1 MRYEFRVSINFMTH
15 NKGQSLFIISAIA
28 LGVAIQIFI
37 ASLITSLQVSL
48 IERILGDSSH
58 IYIDDGNMRDKL
70 LLIEDNPIVYGNFP
84 TTKNK
89 IEEYQGIIDYLGT
102 FEKIKVIVPTIEGNA
117 LYTRDGKTTSLMI
130 KGMDLNSGDRLY
142 NIIGRVI
149 SGSPIVNSDNILIG
163 TRLAK
168 NYELQAGDVMSLTLP
183 SGKLETVRISGIF
196 DLENVGSNTSLV
208 IMGFNRAQRIF
219 NKKGNVTNINIQIN
233 DVFDAPNLAEII
245 QKQYPNLEVVPW
257 TRDADNILRALKA
270 QSDTSFIIQVVVT
283 LATSMSIASVLL
295 VTVLQKM
302 KEIGILK
309 AMGALDRSTGYLF
322 IIQGAL
328 IGFLGSLL
336 GLFFG
341 LGVIE
346 FYINLAQPN
355 FNIIIQPE
363 KLVLIIFISTLSGII
378 SGIIPARK
386 CMKLSPIEVIKSE

>member
-70 LLIEDNPIVYGNFP
+70 LLVEDNPIVYGNFP

-89 IEEYQGIIDYLGT
+89 IEEYQDIIDYLGT

-208 IMGFNRAQRIF
+208 IMDFNKAQRIF

-257 TRDADNILRALKA
+257 TRDADNILKALKA

-309 AMGALDRSTGYLF
+309 AMGALDRSTGYFF

-386 CMKLSPIEVIKSE
+386 CMKLSPIEVIKGE

>member
-37 ASLITSLQVSL
+37 ASLITSLQASL
-48 IERILGDSSH
+48 IQRILGDSAH

-70 LLIEDNPIVYGNFP
+70 LLIEDSPIVYGNFP

-89 IEEYQGIIDYLGT
+89 IEEFQGIIDYLST

-142 NIIGRVI
+142 NIIGRVT
-149 SGSPIVNSDNILIG
+149 SGSPVVDSDSILIG

-168 NYELQAGDVMSLTLP
+168 NYELQAGDVMQLTLP
-183 SGKLETVRISGIF
+183 DGKLETVRISGIF

-208 IMGFNRAQRIF
+208 IMDFNKAQRIF
-219 NKKGNVTNINIQIN
+219 NKKGNVTNINIQID
-233 DVFDAPNLAEII
+233 DVFDAPNLGEII

-257 TRDADNILRALKA
+257 TRDADNILKALKA
-270 QSDTSFIIQVVVT
+270 QSSTSFIIQVVVT

-328 IGFLGSLL
+328 IGFLGSIL

-346 FYINLAQPN
+346 FYVNLAQPN
-355 FNIIIQPE
+355 FNIIVQPE

-386 CMKLSPIEVIKSE
+386 CMKLSPIEVIKGE

>member
-70 LLIEDNPIVYGNFP
+70 LLVENNPIVYGNFP

-130 KGMDLNSGDRLY
+130 KGIDLNSGDRLY

-208 IMGFNRAQRIF
+208 IMDFNKAQRIF
-219 NKKGNVTNINIQIN
+219 NKKGNVTNINIQIK
-233 DVFDAPNLAEII
+233 DVFDAPNLGETI

-257 TRDADNILRALKA
+257 TRDADNILKALKA

-386 CMKLSPIEVIKSE
+386 CMKLSPIEVIKGE

>member
-70 LLIEDNPIVYGNFP
+70 LLVEDNPIVYGNFP

-208 IMGFNRAQRIF
+208 IMDFNKAQRIF

-233 DVFDAPNLAEII
+233 DVFDAPNFAEII

-257 TRDADNILRALKA
+257 TRDADNILKALKA

-386 CMKLSPIEVIKSE
+386 CMKLSPIEVIKDE

>member
-70 LLIEDNPIVYGNFP
+70 LLVEDNPIVYGNFP

-130 KGMDLNSGDRLY
+130 KGIDLNSGDRLY

-208 IMGFNRAQRIF
+208 IMDFNKAQRIF

-233 DVFDAPNLAEII
+233 DVFDAPNLAKII

-257 TRDADNILRALKA
+257 TRDADNILKALKA

-386 CMKLSPIEVIKSE
+386 CMKLSPIEVIKGE

>member
-70 LLIEDNPIVYGNFP
+70 LLVEDNPIVYGNFP

-168 NYELQAGDVMSLTLP
+168 NYELQAGDVISLTLP

-208 IMGFNRAQRIF
+208 IMDFNKAQRIF

-257 TRDADNILRALKA
+257 TRDADNILKALKA

-386 CMKLSPIEVIKSE
+386 CMKLSPIEVIKGE

>member
-70 LLIEDNPIVYGNFP
+70 LLVEDNPIVYGNFP

-208 IMGFNRAQRIF
+208 IMDFNKAQRIF

-233 DVFDAPNLAEII
+233 DVFDAPNFAEII

-257 TRDADNILRALKA
+257 TRDADNILKALKA

-386 CMKLSPIEVIKSE
+386 CMKLSPIEVIKGE

>member
-70 LLIEDNPIVYGNFP
+70 LLVEDNPIVYGNFP

-208 IMGFNRAQRIF
+208 IMDFNKAQRIF

-257 TRDADNILRALKA
+257 TRDADNILKALKA

-386 CMKLSPIEVIKSE
+386 CMRLSPIEVIKGE

>member
-37 ASLITSLQVSL
+37 ASLITSLQASL
-48 IERILGDSSH
+48 IQRILGDSSH

-70 LLIEDNPIVYGNFP
+70 LLVEDNPIVYGNFP

-89 IEEYQGIIDYLGT
+89 IEEFQGIIDYLGT
-102 FEKIKVIVPTIEGNA
+102 FEKIKVIVPTVEGNT
-117 LYTRDGKTTSLMI
+117 LYTRDGKTTSLMV

-142 NIIGRVI
+142 NIIGRVT
-149 SGSPIVNSDNILIG
+149 SGLPLVNSDNILIG

-183 SGKLETVRISGIF
+183 NGKLETVRISGIF

-208 IMGFNRAQRIF
+208 IMDFNKAQRIF
-219 NKKGNVTNINIQIN
+219 NKKGNVTNINIQIE
-233 DVFDAPNLAEII
+233 DVFDAPNLAEVI

-257 TRDADNILRALKA
+257 TRDADNILKALKA

-328 IGFLGSLL
+328 IGFLGSIL

-346 FYINLAQPN
+346 FYVNLAEPN

-363 KLVLIIFISTLSGII
+363 KLALIIFISTLSGII

-386 CMKLSPIEVIKSE
+386 CMKLSPIEVIKGE

>member
-70 LLIEDNPIVYGNFP
+70 LLVEDNPIVYGNFP

-89 IEEYQGIIDYLGT
+89 IEEYQGIIDYLST

-130 KGMDLNSGDRLY
+130 KGIDLNSGDRLY

-208 IMGFNRAQRIF
+208 IMDFNKAQRIF

-257 TRDADNILRALKA
+257 TRDADNILKALKA

-309 AMGALDRSTGYLF
+309 AMGALDCSTGYLF

-386 CMKLSPIEVIKSE
+386 CMKLSPIEVIKGE

>member
-37 ASLITSLQVSL
+37 ASLITSLQASL
-48 IERILGDSSH
+48 IQRILGDSPH

-70 LLIEDNPIVYGNFP
+70 LLIEDSPIVYGNFP

-89 IEEYQGIIDYLGT
+89 IEEFQGIIDYLST

-142 NIIGRVI
+142 NIIGRVT
-149 SGSPIVNSDNILIG
+149 SGSPVIDSDNILIG

-168 NYELQAGDVMSLTLP
+168 NYELQAGDVMQLTLP
-183 SGKLETVRISGIF
+183 NGKLETVRISGIF

-208 IMGFNRAQRIF
+208 IMDFNKAQRIF
-219 NKKGNVTNINIQIN
+219 NKKGNVTNINIQID
-233 DVFDAPNLAEII
+233 DVFDAPNLGEII

-257 TRDADNILRALKA
+257 TRDADNILKALKA
-270 QSDTSFIIQVVVT
+270 QSSTSFIIQVVVT

-328 IGFLGSLL
+328 IGFLGSIL
-336 GLFFG
+336 GLF
-341 LGVIE
+341 
-346 FYINLAQPN
+346 
-355 FNIIIQPE
+355 
-363 KLVLIIFISTLSGII
+363 LV
-378 SGIIPARK
+378 
-386 CMKLSPIEVIKSE
+386 

>member
-70 LLIEDNPIVYGNFP
+70 LLVEDNPIVYGNFP

-130 KGMDLNSGDRLY
+130 KGIDLNSGDRLY

-163 TRLAK
+163 ARLAK

-208 IMGFNRAQRIF
+208 IMDFNKAQRIF

-257 TRDADNILRALKA
+257 TRDADNILKALKA

-386 CMKLSPIEVIKSE
+386 CMKLSPIEVIKGE

>member
-70 LLIEDNPIVYGNFP
+70 LLVEDNPIVYGNFP

-130 KGMDLNSGDRLY
+130 KGIDLNSGDRLY

-208 IMGFNRAQRIF
+208 IMDFNKAQRIF

-233 DVFDAPNLAEII
+233 DVFDAPNLAKII

-257 TRDADNILRALKA
+257 TRDADNILKALKA

-363 KLVLIIFISTLSGII
+363 KLVLIILISTLSGII

-386 CMKLSPIEVIKSE
+386 CMKLSPIEVIKGE

>member
-70 LLIEDNPIVYGNFP
+70 LLVEDNPIVYGNFP

-130 KGMDLNSGDRLY
+130 KGIDLNSGDRLY

-183 SGKLETVRISGIF
+183 SGKLETVRISGLF

-208 IMGFNRAQRIF
+208 IMDFNKAQRIF

-257 TRDADNILRALKA
+257 TRDADNILKALKA

-386 CMKLSPIEVIKSE
+386 CMKLSPIEVIKGE

>member
-70 LLIEDNPIVYGNFP
+70 LLVENNPIVYGNFP

-208 IMGFNRAQRIF
+208 IMDFNKAQRIF

-233 DVFDAPNLAEII
+233 DVFDAPNLAKII

-257 TRDADNILRALKA
+257 TRDADNILKALKA

-386 CMKLSPIEVIKSE
+386 CMKLSPIEVIKGE

>member
-70 LLIEDNPIVYGNFP
+70 LLVEDNPIVYGNFP

-208 IMGFNRAQRIF
+208 IMDFNKAQRIF

-257 TRDADNILRALKA
+257 TRDADNILKALKA

-363 KLVLIIFISTLSGII
+363 KLVLIILISTLSGII

-386 CMKLSPIEVIKSE
+386 CMKLSPIEVIKGE

>member
-70 LLIEDNPIVYGNFP
+70 LLVEDNPIVYGNFP

-183 SGKLETVRISGIF
+183 NGKLETVRISGIF

-208 IMGFNRAQRIF
+208 IMDFNKAQRIF

-257 TRDADNILRALKA
+257 TRDADNILKALKA

-386 CMKLSPIEVIKSE
+386 CMKLSPIEVIKGE

>member
-70 LLIEDNPIVYGNFP
+70 LLVEDNPIVYGNFP

-183 SGKLETVRISGIF
+183 SGKLEAVRISGIF

-208 IMGFNRAQRIF
+208 IMDFNKAQRIF

-257 TRDADNILRALKA
+257 TRDADNILKALKA

-363 KLVLIIFISTLSGII
+363 KLVLIILISTLSGII

-386 CMKLSPIEVIKSE
+386 CMKLSPIEVIKGE

>member
-37 ASLITSLQVSL
+37 ASLITSLQASL
-48 IERILGDSSH
+48 IQRILGDSPH

-70 LLIEDNPIVYGNFP
+70 LLIEDSPIVYGNFP

-89 IEEYQGIIDYLGT
+89 IEEFQGIIDYLNT

-117 LYTRDGKTTSLMI
+117 LYTRDGKTTSLII

-142 NIIGRVI
+142 NIIGRVT
-149 SGSPIVNSDNILIG
+149 SGSPVVDSDNILIG

-168 NYELQAGDVMSLTLP
+168 NYELQAGDVMQLTLP
-183 SGKLETVRISGIF
+183 NGKLETVRISGIF

-208 IMGFNRAQRIF
+208 IMDFNKAQRIF
-219 NKKGNVTNINIQIN
+219 NKKGNVTNINIQID
-233 DVFDAPNLAEII
+233 DVFDAPNLGEII

-257 TRDADNILRALKA
+257 TRDADNILKALKA
-270 QSDTSFIIQVVVT
+270 QSSTSFIIQVVVT

-328 IGFLGSLL
+328 IGFLGSIL

-346 FYINLAQPN
+346 FYVNLAQPN
-355 FNIIIQPE
+355 FNIIVQPE
-363 KLVLIIFISTLSGII
+363 KLVLIIFISTLSGIV

-386 CMKLSPIEVIKSE
+386 CMKLSPIEVIKGE